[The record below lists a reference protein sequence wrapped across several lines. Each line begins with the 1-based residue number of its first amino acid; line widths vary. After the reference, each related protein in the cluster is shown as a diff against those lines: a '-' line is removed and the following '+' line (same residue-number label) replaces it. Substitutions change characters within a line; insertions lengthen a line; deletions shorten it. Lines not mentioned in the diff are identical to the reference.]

1 MVLVTLTLAFD
12 LEPPHFVPRQRK
24 DRSDASPALDHV
36 KERKRHLSG
45 EAALQDGA
53 LDTDCIS
60 MQPERRCRM
69 GFKAGIGE
77 DKRSR
82 TIDLDQRPVGERRA

>member
-36 KERKRHLSG
+36 KERSDISQARLPCRT
-45 EAALQDGA
+45 ALWTRIA
-53 LDTDCIS
+53 
-60 MQPERRCRM
+60 
-69 GFKAGIGE
+69 F
-77 DKRSR
+77 
-82 TIDLDQRPVGERRA
+82 